1 MSKLLLTKKNQT
13 MDKLEKLE
21 MMDKILRE
29 FEDLKNSQTSVLKKI
44 SKIEADNIN
53 LGVGLLEKKLPDMW
67 QNVDSNLGLVTSLE
81 EEFQAYRDKFYA
93 DNNIKALQEN
103 AE

>member
-1 MSKLLLTKKNQT
+1 
-13 MDKLEKLE
+13 MDKLEKLD

-67 QNVDSNLGLVTSLE
+67 QNVNNNLTLVTELE
-81 EEFQAYRDKFYA
+81 EEFQEFREQFYTK
-93 DNNIKALQEN
+93 NNLKALQE
-103 AE
+103 ERS

>member
-1 MSKLLLTKKNQT
+1 
-13 MDKLEKLE
+13 MDKLEKVE

-29 FEDLKNSQTSVLKKI
+29 FDDLKNSQTSVLKKI

-53 LGVGLLEKKLPDMW
+53 LGVGLLDKKLPDMW
-67 QNVDSNLGLVTSLE
+67 QNVDANLTLVTALE
-81 EEFQAYRDKFYA
+81 EEFQEYRDKFYT
-93 DNNIKALQEN
+93 DNNIKSLQEE

>member
-1 MSKLLLTKKNQT
+1 

-21 MMDKILRE
+21 MMDKILNE

-53 LGVGLLEKKLPDMW
+53 LGLSLLEKKLPEMW
-67 QNVDSNLGLVTSLE
+67 QNVDANLELVTTLE
-81 EEFQAYRDKFYA
+81 EEFQAYRDKYYT
-93 DNNIKALQEN
+93 DNNIQALQEDQ
-103 AE
+103 E